1 MKEMPL
7 IIFTLSMQAAVG
19 AVLWAIF
26 LRLRDKEASAYQT
39 NTLCALILSG
49 VGIIASLLHLGKPFL
64 ALTSMSNFMGSWLS
78 REIFFSGGFF
88 VLLAVFW
95 WLERSHKAHSLK
107 ETAGYLACL
116 SGLAAVFAMAKLYM
130 ETIIPAWQSANTLV
144 DFYATTL
151 VLGAIVFY
159 VSSGQKGR
167 EKLPRLEL
175 FVLGIVLVQI
185 AFLPNY
191 VAGLGAMAGAG
202 QESAA
207 LLAGGYSAAVFL
219 RWLLM
224 LGGVFL
230 FLISRTGKF
239 INQKGFLYTA
249 VGILIVGEIMGRY
262 LFYTSG
268 IPIGLGIL

>member
-7 IIFTLSMQAAVG
+7 IIFTLTMQAAIG
-19 AVLWAIF
+19 AILWATI
-26 LRLRDKEASAYQT
+26 LRIKDKEVSAFKT
-39 NTLCALILSG
+39 NTLCALILSA

-64 ALTSMSNFMGSWLS
+64 ALTTMSNFMASWLS

-88 VLLAVFW
+88 VLIAVFW
-95 WLERSHKAHSLK
+95 WLERTNKANSLK
-107 ETAGYLACL
+107 QIAGYLACL
-116 SGLAAVFAMAKLYM
+116 SGLAAVLAMAKLYM
-130 ETIIPAWQSANTLV
+130 ETIIPAWQSVNTLV

-159 VSSGQKGR
+159 VSAGQKERG
-167 EKLPRLEL
+167 KLPRLEF

-185 AFLPNY
+185 VFLPNY
-191 VAGLGAMAGAG
+191 VAGLGATAGAG

-207 LLAGGYSAAVFL
+207 LLAGGYSAVVFL

-224 LGGVFL
+224 LGGIFL

-239 INQKGFLYTA
+239 VNQKSFLYTA
-249 VGILIVGEIMGRY
+249 VGVLIIGEVMGRY

>member
-7 IIFTLSMQAAVG
+7 IIFTLSMQAAIG
-19 AVLWAIF
+19 AVLWATI
-26 LRLRDKEASAYQT
+26 LQLKDKEAPALRT
-39 NTLCALILSG
+39 NTLCALILST
-49 VGIIASLLHLGKPFL
+49 VGIIASLLHLGKPIL
-64 ALTSMSNFMGSWLS
+64 ALSTMSNFMSSWLS

-88 VLLAVFW
+88 VLLAIYW
-95 WLERSHKAHSLK
+95 WLERTNKVDSVKNI
-107 ETAGYLACL
+107 AGVLACL
-116 SGLAAVFAMAKLYM
+116 SGLAAVFAMAQLYM

-159 VSSGQKGR
+159 MSAGEKGR

-175 FVLGIVLVQI
+175 FVLGIVLLQI

-191 VAGLGAMAGAG
+191 LASLGASAGAG

-207 LLAGGYSAAVFL
+207 LLAGGYSSTVFL
-219 RWLLM
+219 RWMLM
-224 LGGVFL
+224 LGGIFL
-230 FLISRTGKF
+230 FITSRTGKF
-239 INQKGFLYTA
+239 VNQKSLLYTA
-249 VGILIVGEIMGRY
+249 VGVLIVGEVMGRY